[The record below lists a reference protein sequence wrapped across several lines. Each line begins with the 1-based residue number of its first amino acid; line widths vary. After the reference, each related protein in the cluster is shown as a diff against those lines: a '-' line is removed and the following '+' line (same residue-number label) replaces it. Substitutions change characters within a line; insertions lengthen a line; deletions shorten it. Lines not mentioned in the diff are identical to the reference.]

1 MFGPMAGQ
9 FWGGYMQE
17 GDRIERRRLDFSRA
31 FNEFRRDNPH
41 ATLDDLQGQINS
53 IYGGRNFLYGAPSNE
68 VLQSISAQNQ
78 QRLAERNAMQQIEMA
93 QRQAQTQRS
102 VFDTAREIARM
113 APDAATAQQ
122 SFNEMFGNNPVAS
135 RIVSPD
141 MMAGLHSRAGLEF
154 ASDPRNRELA
164 IQVLRSGRTLKEIF
178 PDQPSHMIQGLEQA
192 ARGEITRQ
200 DEDRRRQLRSTASQ
214 EMDLA
219 LRSGART
226 FNAQTG
232 FADLDGE
239 LNNRFTEQV
248 RTRDG
253 QLLNQEADELSKDQA
268 VQSQLLAGQRDEVR
282 AMLARRIE
290 GRIGRAPTDAEV
302 TTAIDRVIS
311 GARMQQSSQMATART
326 ALDANAQAAFKSEFE
341 TRRDLGGSVIG
352 NERQRAALF
361 GTDTAGVTAGNLI
374 QQLHERYAFSA
385 EEIQAMGRYL
395 RTSEGKAAITANP
408 TENTIMGALRQ
419 QFPTILNRG
428 DRATQERRRIEDV
441 RRAAGLDLAQP
452 TRVEDFV
459 ATTLANTSRS
469 RERSVSQLQ
478 GELEKIQSFT
488 PDVALGRLSNL
499 QREAVLGVER
509 FEQELSRRLQ
519 TQNVWRDPSGRNM
532 TQEDA
537 TQLLNEARQTQ
548 AQLLALIEDARRAAQ
563 ARAAQQGRA
572 PGQPGQQQ
580 RQPGFMERW
589 NSETARQRQQR
600 SAGGAE
606 PLPPGTE
613 MPSIPQSR

>member
-1 MFGPMAGQ
+1 MAGQ
-9 FWGGYMQE
+9 FWGGYLQE

-102 VFDTAREIARM
+102 IFDTAREIARL

-122 SFNEMFGNNPVAS
+122 SFGEMFGNNPIAS
-135 RIVSPD
+135 RVVSPE

-200 DEDRRRQLRSTASQ
+200 DEDRRRQMRGTASQ
-214 EMDLA
+214 ELDLA

-232 FADLDGE
+232 FADLDSE

-302 TTAIDRVIS
+302 TTAIDRVVS
-311 GARMQQSSQMATART
+311 GARMQQSAQMQAART
-326 ALDANAQAAFKSEFE
+326 ALDANATTAFKSEFE

-385 EEIQAMGRYL
+385 EEIQTMGRYL
-395 RTSEGKAAITANP
+395 RSSEGKAAITANP
-408 TENTIMGALRQ
+408 TEATILGALRQ
-419 QFPTILNRG
+419 QFPTLLNRG
-428 DRATQERRRIEDV
+428 DRATQERRRIEEV

-469 RERSVSQLQ
+469 RERSVAQLQ
-478 GELEKIQSFT
+478 GELEKIQTFT
-488 PDVALGRLSNL
+488 PDVALGRLENL
-499 QREAVLGVER
+499 QRETVLGVER

-537 TQLLNEARQTQ
+537 VQLLNEARQTQ
-548 AQLLALIEDARRAAQ
+548 ATLLQLIVDARRAAQ
-563 ARAAQQGRA
+563 ARAQQQGRA
-572 PGQPGQQQ
+572 PAQPGQGA
-580 RQPGFMERW
+580 QPGFMERW

-600 SAGGAE
+600 NAGGAA

-613 MPSIPQSR
+613 LPSIPQSR